1 MARLKVGGSGV
12 HMPPIELGQQT
23 AQAYEAL
30 GLDFLCYYDQL
41 NLTIPRSIWTPDIVP
56 AAAVWDIDAWLEPWI
71 AITAAALATENIE
84 FFTIC
89 DALRRPPALL
99 AQLALT
105 MSHASKGRFSLFL
118 GAGETKQFTPYGLPR
133 DKPFGHLEDCLTI
146 IGKFFESNDTVSHQG
161 RIWDLDRAI
170 VGLGAYQDRPPKL
183 CVAGG
188 PGKAM
193 QFAATLADGWMV
205 YLPPSC
211 SAEQYA
217 EHVAD
222 LRRMREEAGKD
233 PETLI
238 VFGAM
243 ATVVGDTEQI
253 VDEACGNAAMRW
265 DAASLVPHPGAY
277 ERMTGKPNPLGD
289 WSYPR
294 DLIPMHIS
302 RERALE
308 IADQVT
314 AEDVRKTRF
323 AGTPSSVADQFQ
335 PYIEAGITH
344 VLIAD
349 YCGLVSTGS
358 YSEAESSTAVAD
370 LVTEIRKRNP
380 DRA

>member
-1 MARLKVGGSGV
+1 MAALKIGGSGV
-12 HMPPIELGQQT
+12 HMPPIELGQAT
-23 AQAYEAL
+23 AKAYEDQ

-71 AITAAALATENIE
+71 AITAAALATERIE

-105 MSHASKGRFSLFL
+105 MSHASKGRFTMFL
-118 GAGETKQFTPYGLPR
+118 GAGETKQFQPYGLAR
-133 DKPFGHLEDCLTI
+133 EKPFGHLEDCLKI
-146 IGKFFESNDTVSHQG
+146 IGKFFESCDPVDYQG
-161 RIWDLDRAI
+161 KIWNLDRAI
-170 VGLGAYQDRPPKL
+170 VGLDAYAGTPPRM

-188 PGKAM
+188 PGKALN
-193 QFAATLADGWMV
+193 FAATLADGWMV
-205 YLPPSC
+205 YLPPSG
-211 SAEQYA
+211 SAEEYA
-217 EHVAD
+217 ENVAD
-222 LRRMREEAGKD
+222 LRRMREQAGKD
-233 PETLI
+233 PDTLT

-243 ATVVGDTEQI
+243 ATVVGDTEEI
-253 VDEACGNAAMRW
+253 VDEACSNAAMRW

-277 ERMTGKPNPLGD
+277 ERMTGKDNPLGD

-294 DLIPMHIS
+294 DLIPMQIP

-314 AEDVRKTRF
+314 TEDVRRCRF

-335 PYIEAGITH
+335 PYIDAGMTH

-349 YCGLVSTGS
+349 YCGLVTTGS
-358 YSEAESSTAVAD
+358 YSEAEQSTAVAD

-380 DRA
+380 EG

>member
-1 MARLKVGGSGV
+1 MAPLKIGGSGV
-12 HMPPIELGQQT
+12 HMPPIELGQAT
-23 AQAYEAL
+23 AKAYEDQ
-30 GLDFLCYYDQL
+30 GLDFLCFYDQL

-71 AITAAALATENIE
+71 AITAAALATERIE

-105 MSHASKGRFSLFL
+105 MSHASKGRFTLFL
-118 GAGETKQFTPYGLPR
+118 GAGETKQFQPYGLPR
-133 DKPFGHLEDCLTI
+133 EKPFAHLEDSLEI
-146 IGKFFESNDTVSHQG
+146 IRKFFDSADPVDHQG
-161 RIWDLDRAI
+161 PIWNLDRAI
-170 VGLGAYQDRPPKL
+170 VGLRAYQDTPPTL

-193 QFAATLADGWMV
+193 RFAATLADGWMV
-205 YLPPSC
+205 YLPPS
-211 SAEQYA
+211 SSPEQYA
-217 EHVAD
+217 EQVAD
-222 LRRMREEAGKD
+222 LRRMGEQAGKD
-233 PETLI
+233 PDSLI
-238 VFGAM
+238 VFAAM
-243 ATVVGDTEQI
+243 ATIVGDTEQI
-253 VDEACGNAAMRW
+253 VDQACANPALRW
-265 DAASLVPHPGAY
+265 DAASLVPHAGAY

-314 AEDVRKTRF
+314 ANDVRKTRF
-323 AGTPSSVADQFQ
+323 AGTPHSVADQFQ
-335 PYIEAGITH
+335 PYLDAGVTH

-380 DRA
+380 A

>member
-1 MARLKVGGSGV
+1 
-12 HMPPIELGQQT
+12 
-23 AQAYEAL
+23 
-30 GLDFLCYYDQL
+30 
-41 NLTIPRSIWTPDIVP
+41 
-56 AAAVWDIDAWLEPWI
+56 
-71 AITAAALATENIE
+71 
-84 FFTIC
+84 
-89 DALRRPPALL
+89 
-99 AQLALT
+99 
-105 MSHASKGRFSLFL
+105 
-118 GAGETKQFTPYGLPR
+118 
-133 DKPFGHLEDCLTI
+133 
-146 IGKFFESNDTVSHQG
+146 
-161 RIWDLDRAI
+161 
-170 VGLGAYQDRPPKL
+170 
-183 CVAGG
+183 
-188 PGKAM
+188 
-193 QFAATLADGWMV
+193 MV

-211 SAEQYA
+211 SAEEYA

-243 ATVVGDTEQI
+243 ATVVGDTERR

-294 DLIPMHIS
+294 DLIPMQIP

-308 IADQVT
+308 IADQ
-314 AEDVRKTRF
+314 
-323 AGTPSSVADQFQ
+323 FQ
-335 PYIEAGITH
+335 PYIDAGMTH

-380 DRA
+380 DKA